1 MASSLSL
8 ALDLGTTTLCGR
20 LLDGDGHVV
29 AEQTLF
35 NPQTEFGSDV
45 IRRLEV
51 AHAGG
56 GESLAQ
62 ALIDGIGQ
70 VTDLLLRQAGASSQD
85 IGRAAAAGNSAIS
98 LLLQQQPVASLLFP
112 PHRPPQT
119 DGISLTVPAV
129 PVPLYL
135 FPLVSG
141 YVGGDLVAVLY
152 SHPNPAPGTFFIDV
166 GTNGEMALYTG
177 TQWWVSS
184 VAAGPAFEGG
194 NIASGMPAGPGAIC
208 RVALDAD
215 RLALQTCDGGRP
227 LGLCGSGLVDL
238 IAAARRGGLIDVH
251 GTIVAA
257 DAIDNNLVRYLCE
270 VEGQAA
276 LQLYRD
282 ARHRVVVTQED
293 IRNFQLAK
301 AAVHA
306 GAECL
311 LARADMTSDA
321 LTGVVVTGALGFSLA
336 ADCLR
341 TVGLL
346 PSAMID
352 KVAFEQ
358 GGVLNGLA
366 RYLCPSGGEEN
377 VEALAHRLRPYPLSG
392 TPRFERAF
400 VAAMDFPFLQGD
412 GLKNG

>member
-1 MASSLSL
+1 MSSSLSL

-20 LLDGDGHVV
+20 LLDGEGRVM

-35 NPQTEFGSDV
+35 NPQIAFGSDV

-51 AHAGG
+51 AHDGG
-56 GESLAQ
+56 GEALAR
-62 ALIDGIGQ
+62 ALLDGIDQ
-70 VTDLLLRQAGASSQD
+70 VTDLLLQQTGASRQN
-85 IGRAAAAGNSAIS
+85 IVHAAAAGNSAIS
-98 LLLQQQPVASLLFP
+98 LLLQQQPVDSLLFP
-112 PHRPPQT
+112 PHRPAQKTGVCLPLA
-119 DGISLTVPAV
+119 DL

-152 SHPNPAPGTFFIDV
+152 NHPNPAPGTFFIDV

-208 RVALDAD
+208 RVGLEDD
-215 RLALQTCDGGRP
+215 RLAWQTCDGGRP
-227 LGLCGSGLVDL
+227 VGLCGSGLIEL
-238 IAAARRGGLIDVH
+238 IAVARRGGLIDTH
-251 GTIVAA
+251 GTMVDA
-257 DAIDNNLVRYLCE
+257 DEVETNLMRYLVT
-270 VEGQAA
+270 VEGQVA

-282 ARHRVVVTQED
+282 AQHRVLVTQED
-293 IRNFQLAK
+293 IRHFQLAK

-311 LARADMTSDA
+311 LARAQMAVSELNA
-321 LTGVVVTGALGFSLA
+321 VVVTGALGFSLA
-336 ADCLR
+336 VDCLR

-346 PSAMID
+346 PAAMID
-352 KVAFEQ
+352 KVVFEQ

-366 RYLCPSGGEEN
+366 RYLCRERDDDD
-377 VEALAHRLRPYPLSG
+377 VEALARRLRPYPLSG
-392 TPRFERAF
+392 TPHFERAF
-400 VAAMDFPFLQGD
+400 VAAMDFPSLPNAVAQ
-412 GLKNG
+412 NG